1 MLKEK
6 KVYPIEKTQLHSR
19 NKHRER
25 YNFKQLIESC
35 PDLATFVIINKFG
48 DDSIDFFD
56 NAAVKMLNKALLKH
70 FYKIENWDIPSNYLT
85 PPIPGRADYIHHIAE
100 FLGESNNG
108 KIPFGKQIMCL
119 DIGVGANCIY
129 PIIAN
134 YEYGWSF
141 IGSDIDTVSI
151 ESAKKIVDSNISLKT
166 NIEFRLQSSPKDIFK
181 GIIKDDEFI
190 DLTICNPPFHSSLK
204 DAQSATL
211 RKLKNLKQ
219 KKITIPEMNFGGK
232 NNEIWCIGGELRFV
246 KAMIKE
252 SKQFANSCFWFST
265 LISKESNLR
274 GIYAELKKVNAVV
287 VRTIPM
293 AQGNKTSRIVAWTYL
308 SMEQQK
314 KWVKIKWK

>member
-1 MLKEK
+1 MLKKK

-25 YNFKQLIESC
+25 YNFKQLIVGCEE
-35 PDLATFVIINKFG
+35 LAQYIIINKFG
-48 DDSIDFFD
+48 DESIDFFNPD
-56 NAAVKMLNKALLKH
+56 AVKILNKALLK
-70 FYKIENWDIPSNYLT
+70 YYYEIDYWDIPKDYLT

-100 FLGESNNG
+100 LLGESNNG
-108 KIPFGKQIMCL
+108 KIPFGKEIMCL

-129 PIIAN
+129 PIIGN
-134 YEYGWSF
+134 HEYGWSF

-151 ESAKKIVDSNISLKT
+151 ESATNIVNSNISLKN
-166 NIEFRLQSSPKDIFK
+166 NIELRLQASPKDVFK
-181 GIIKDDEFI
+181 GIINDDEFI

-219 KKITIPEMNFGGK
+219 KKITKPEMNFGGK
-232 NNEIWCIGGELRFV
+232 NNEIWCMGGELRFV
-246 KAMIKE
+246 KAIIKE
-252 SKQFANSCFWFST
+252 SIQFAKSCFWFST
-265 LISKESNLR
+265 LISKESNLK
-274 GIYAELKKVNAVV
+274 GVYAELEKVNAVV

-293 AQGNKTSRIVAWTYL
+293 SQGNKTSRIVAWTFL
-308 SMEQQK
+308 SKEQQK